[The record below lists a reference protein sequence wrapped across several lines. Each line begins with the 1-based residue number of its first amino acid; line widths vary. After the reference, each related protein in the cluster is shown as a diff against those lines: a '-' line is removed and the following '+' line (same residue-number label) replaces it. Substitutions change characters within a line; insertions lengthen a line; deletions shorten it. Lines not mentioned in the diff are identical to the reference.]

1 MKTRTDYW
9 REYKARWLLTNR
21 EKQNEAQRRYRQRH
35 SFAIKVCEV
44 LGIPMHEARR
54 LTERVR

>member
-1 MKTRTDYW
+1 MKSRTNYW

-21 EKQNEAQRRYRQRH
+21 DKQNEAQRRYRRRH
-35 SFAIKVCEV
+35 SFAIKVCEA
-44 LGIPMHEARR
+44 LGIPMQEARR

>member
-9 REYKARWLLTNR
+9 RKYKALWLLKNR

-35 SFAIKVCEV
+35 SLAIKVGEA
-44 LGIPMHEARR
+44 LGVPIHEARR
-54 LTERVR
+54 LTEGMR